1 MKIYLPENL
10 DLNTL
15 IYNNPPNFKPF
26 KRDKLRYIIHLLSA
40 IPLLKKDLLFD
51 GFVPLNASTLQRKIQ
66 NYKKYLN
73 YLVNELKIVEE
84 DGQYIVGY
92 KSKGY
97 RLIEEYKTEV
107 VALQLTDFTF
117 RKTLKVHRNK
127 IKESVSHVN
136 YLTKWFDDKLQID
149 IDFVQEF
156 LKEEYAL
163 KKNNESLWDYNRK
176 QKKFKLPIDQLNH
189 AKISAEKINREEYYL
204 MLDSNVYRF
213 HSNLT
218 NMRSVIRNAVTYD
231 GQKLISI
238 DIKNSQPYL
247 STILLSR
254 SFWIEQKNEPNAPN
268 ELSIRF
274 DDPKNRPF
282 YYINSI
288 NNNIYKVDGKIK
300 NRLSISHIKVHDTDS
315 YIMLGDIDKT
325 LMNNEFSQYIN
336 LVVSGT
342 LYEFL
347 EQQFSLRLGET
358 FSNRKEVKTAVFQ
371 VLFTD
376 NRFLGQE
383 DAKPKKM
390 FKEMFPNVYE
400 VFKQIKS
407 KDKSLLPRLLQ
418 SIESYLMINV
428 IAKRIAIE
436 YPDAPIYTIHDSIST
451 TVEYVDVVEAI
462 MTEEL
467 SKAIGHAPKLA
478 REQWCKSNMVKHLE
492 TLKEKAKVVA

>member
-117 RKTLKVHRNK
+117 RKTLKVHRNE

-149 IDFVQEF
+149 IVFVQEF

-288 NNNIYKVDGKIK
+288 N
-300 NRLSISHIKVHDTDS
+300 
-315 YIMLGDIDKT
+315 
-325 LMNNEFSQYIN
+325 
-336 LVVSGT
+336 
-342 LYEFL
+342 
-347 EQQFSLRLGET
+347 
-358 FSNRKEVKTAVFQ
+358 
-371 VLFTD
+371 
-376 NRFLGQE
+376 
-383 DAKPKKM
+383 
-390 FKEMFPNVYE
+390 
-400 VFKQIKS
+400 
-407 KDKSLLPRLLQ
+407 
-418 SIESYLMINV
+418 
-428 IAKRIAIE
+428 
-436 YPDAPIYTIHDSIST
+436 
-451 TVEYVDVVEAI
+451 
-462 MTEEL
+462 
-467 SKAIGHAPKLA
+467 
-478 REQWCKSNMVKHLE
+478 
-492 TLKEKAKVVA
+492 